1 MNYGCA
7 LGTWH
12 LVLVNVYL
20 VLGTFVLVYLCTWY
34 LMMDGGYLVLIQICS
49 GGLLWLNLF
58 AGNEMKHQYVT
69 EQMDSVLAKLDVS
82 I

>member
-1 MNYGCA
+1 
-7 LGTWH
+7 
-12 LVLVNVYL
+12 
-20 VLGTFVLVYLCTWY
+20 
-34 LMMDGGYLVLIQICS
+34 MMDGGYLVLIQICS